1 MDPPQQA
8 DGEQPGVQAGPQQPQ
23 QAPAPHLPGSFSLQ
37 PFWLSN
43 PEAWFAL
50 AEGQFYMRGI
60 TDARM
65 QFYLAASAIPESQ
78 FRTLGDLLRG
88 PPPPDAYTLL
98 KNRLLAAHTL
108 TNFQRMEQL
117 TRYRP
122 IGNQRPTEL
131 LSELAQFCPQG
142 EEDTKIFRLLYLSR
156 LPCELRMILSED
168 KDSSLAALAARAD
181 QLWSHAPQHSAG
193 VAAVSSEANEGEVAA
208 ISHQQQ
214 GGARRGNSK
223 SRGGGGGR
231 NKQQKRDGVQDRQAQ
246 LASGLCWAHWRF
258 GEEAYGC
265 RPPCK
270 WAEN

>member
-98 KNRLLAAHTL
+98 KSRLLAAHTL
-108 TNFQRMEQL
+108 TDFQRMEQL

-223 SRGGGGGR
+223 SRGGGGR